1 MLITHVK
8 LICSNTDDEL
18 NDDDMETHKQGEETI
33 VPLCKTL
40 YSTTLGH

>member
-40 YSTTLGH
+40 YSATLGH